1 MIFEATTVCSS
12 WMRVLFSQTNGDAYL
27 FQICVI
33 TWWKMLLCAITCYL
47 FSLLITVDFRF
58 VFRQYLFTRGLVPA
72 RYAAASPRLRLPD
85 TFFAKKSAARQPVH
99 VLVALRAAEK
109 VGTRRA
115 RTPNLRNTAGA
126 NMKFHKHSIQHRDN
140 FSLVFIV
147 YG

>member
-1 MIFEATTVCSS
+1 
-12 WMRVLFSQTNGDAYL
+12 MRQQLSVVRGCVFCYPKLTAMPICFKFVLLHDERCRYVQNF
-27 FQICVI
+27 
-33 TWWKMLLCAITCYL
+33 TCYL
-47 FSLLITVDFRF
+47 FALLITVDFRF

-126 NMKFHKHSIQHRDN
+126 NMKFHKHSVQHRDN

-147 YG
+147 YR